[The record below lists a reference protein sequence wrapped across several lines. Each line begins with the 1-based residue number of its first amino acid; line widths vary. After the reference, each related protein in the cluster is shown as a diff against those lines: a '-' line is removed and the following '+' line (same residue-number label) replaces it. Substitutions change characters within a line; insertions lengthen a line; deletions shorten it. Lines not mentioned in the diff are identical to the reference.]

1 MYTFGIIRLDQPRV
15 LLNPV
20 GGRSPEELRALID
33 ELMLKNQWELDQPLS
48 LENLAT
54 SLEQPEPLTLL
65 VKGKQLA
72 ILLGCDAVIYEATDS
87 FQHQLP
93 R

>member
-1 MYTFGIIRLDQPRV
+1 LI
-15 LLNPV
+15 NPS
-20 GGRSPEELRALID
+20 GGNSPDELRALIN

-48 LENLAT
+48 PENLAT
-54 SLEQPEPLTLL
+54 SLKQPDPLTLL

-72 ILLGCDAVIYEATDS
+72 ILLGRDAVIYEATDR
-87 FQHQLP
+87 FQQQLP